1 MNLVGFLKKPRLV
14 ANPQAD
20 AASAWIKVAVELA
33 GEVAGAVVPGGNIP
47 FAVAEAVAGGREAVA
62 ATAHAREYSAAD
74 VRSEPWE

>member
-20 AASAWIKVAVELA
+20 AASAWIKVQSSSP
-33 GEVAGAVVPGGNIP
+33 GSRRGGGPDGGNIP
-47 FAVAEAVAGGREAVA
+47 SAVAEAVAGVREAAA